1 MARVYKIAAFLQ
13 RQQNSATSYYS
24 AMSIKV
30 NFDNSNFAG
39 QGVFL
44 GTSWNLATFMFSSQL
59 TATCSIS
66 TIETLHKGV
75 KYVQS

>member
-59 TATCSIS
+59 TVTCPIS

>member
-44 GTSWNLATFMFSSQL
+44 GTS
-59 TATCSIS
+59 
-66 TIETLHKGV
+66 
-75 KYVQS
+75 